1 MIMANFYNFWIGP
14 AGLRLVGLRLVGLR
28 LSACACGPSSSGR
41 RNP

>member
-14 AGLRLVGLRLVGLR
+14 AGLRLVGLR